1 MGWIP
6 FHQILRKPKFH
17 SQPHGDIIHP
27 EKPERMVEHMAVTLE
42 LVEALLG
49 AAEAEKVRHA
59 VHYR

>member
-1 MGWIP
+1 MG
-6 FHQILRKPKFH
+6 
-17 SQPHGDIIHP
+17 SAVVQPGQ
-27 EKPERMVEHMAVTLE
+27 RVVTDGRIVTGEGPGSSFDFGLK